1 MEWWE
6 ILIIT
11 VGISLDIFA
20 AVECQGALAAK
31 VEKRTLTAGSLLLAL
46 WQAAALYLG
55 TWIAHLLTV
64 PQNKERT
71 LLAVIE
77 ILILFGLGVRML
89 RKAIRKDMMFERRE
103 DHLQLQRF
111 AKLALYHSG
120 YTILAGLVL
129 GGTGSNPMQMLWMI
143 AGLTVLVVVLGMYT
157 GYHLGFEQRTKA
169 YAVGGVL
176 LALAGVDV
184 LVREFIL

>member
-11 VGISLDIFA
+11 VGISLDMFA

-31 VEKRTLTAGSLLLAL
+31 VEKQTLTAGSLLLAL

-64 PQNKERT
+64 PQNRERM

-89 RKAIRKDMMFERRE
+89 RKAIRKDMIVERRE
-103 DHLQLQRF
+103 DHVKLQRF
-111 AKLALYHSG
+111 VKLALYHSG
-120 YTILAGLVL
+120 YTTLAGLVL
-129 GGTGSNPMQMLWMI
+129 GGNNANPMQMLFMM

-169 YAVGGVL
+169 YAIGGAL
-176 LALAGVDV
+176 LTLAGIDV
-184 LVREFIL
+184 LIQEFLL